1 MPVPDEL
8 RSGTCVFGKDGRNIQ
23 LFFSRIHERLD
34 DHIQKGYHMLRSI
47 GKRVLQTVI
56 VLFCV
61 SLMIF
66 VLLRII
72 PGDAIT
78 TMMGEHANADTIAR
92 LTKEMNLDK
101 PFYVQF
107 ITYLK
112 DICTGNFGTSYTL
125 NKPVT
130 ELLAAA
136 FPNTVKLA
144 VMAAVIAWVI
154 GMVCGI
160 IAAVKKDGILDRLFM
175 GFSLLGVS
183 VPVFMVAMVLQYFIA
198 YKLHWVDI
206 SGVKSWT
213 GFILPA
219 IALGWNSAG
228 SIARLTRSTLVEV
241 LQEDYIDTAKAKGF
255 GRGGVI
261 ILHGLRNAML
271 PVITMMALQI
281 SSLLSGAVIS
291 ETIFSINGIGRLAVD
306 AISRRDIPLLQGTVL
321 FTTVIVI
328 VGNLIADCLYTV
340 LDPRIRKG
348 A

>member
-1 MPVPDEL
+1 M
-8 RSGTCVFGKDGRNIQ
+8 
-23 LFFSRIHERLD
+23 
-34 DHIQKGYHMLRSI
+34 
-47 GKRVLQTVI
+47 QTLV

-61 SLMIF
+61 SLLIF
-66 VLLRII
+66 ILLRII

-78 TMMGEHANADTIAR
+78 TMMGEHANAETIER

-107 ITYLK
+107 ASYLR
-112 DICTGNFGTSYTL
+112 DICTGNFGSSYTL

-130 ELLAAA
+130 ELISAA

-144 VMAAVIAWVI
+144 LAAALIAWVI

-160 IAAVKKDGILDRLFM
+160 IAAVRKDGILDRLFM

-183 VPVFMVAMVLQYFIA
+183 IPVFMVAMLLQYLVG
-198 YKLHWVDI
+198 YRLHWVDI

-241 LQEDYIDTAKAKGF
+241 LQEDYIDTAKAKGL
-255 GRGGVI
+255 GQGAVLL
-261 ILHGLRNAML
+261 LHALRNAML

-281 SSLLSGAVIS
+281 SSLLSGAVIT
-291 ETIFSINGIGRLAVD
+291 ETIFSINGVGRLAVD
-306 AISRRDIPLLQGTVL
+306 AITSRDIPLLQGTVL

>member
-1 MPVPDEL
+1 M
-8 RSGTCVFGKDGRNIQ
+8 
-23 LFFSRIHERLD
+23 
-34 DHIQKGYHMLRSI
+34 
-47 GKRVLQTVI
+47 
-56 VLFCV
+56 
-61 SLMIF
+61 
-66 VLLRII
+66 
-72 PGDAIT
+72 
-78 TMMGEHANADTIAR
+78 
-92 LTKEMNLDK
+92 
-101 PFYVQF
+101 
-107 ITYLK
+107 
-112 DICTGNFGTSYTL
+112 
-125 NKPVT
+125 
-130 ELLAAA
+130 
-136 FPNTVKLA
+136 KLA
-144 VMAAVIAWVI
+144 VFAAVIAWVI

-160 IAAVKKDGILDRLFM
+160 VAAVKKDGILDRLFM

-219 IALGWNSAG
+219 VALGWNSAG

-241 LQEDYIDTAKAKGF
+241 LQEDYIDTAKAKGL
-255 GRGGVI
+255 GRGAVI

-291 ETIFSINGIGRLAVD
+291 ETIFSINGVGRLAVD

-328 VGNLIADCLYTV
+328 IGNLIADCLYTV